1 MIQYNRF
8 LYHSFLSR
16 TFASKAIR
24 SFWRSAEENSV
35 MSATPPAPTRL
46 RVIADR
52 SACCGY
58 GVCAEI
64 CPEIFQVDDIGIVKL
79 KVEIVPEGLEARA
92 KEGAA
97 ACPQSALKVV
107 AEAAGA

>member
-1 MIQYNRF
+1 LRVKYDT
-8 LYHSFLSR
+8 LKSF
-16 TFASKAIR
+16 FVP
-24 SFWRSAEENSV
+24 FVSAAGEE
-35 MSATPPAPTRL
+35 MSAMSSSKSAAGAAIRL

-64 CPEIFQVDDIGIVKL
+64 CPEIFQVDDIGIVSL
-79 KVEIVPEGLEARA
+79 ITDIVPEGLEVKA
-92 KEGAA
+92 KEGAS

-107 AEAAGA
+107 EEPRD

>member
-1 MIQYNRF
+1 MP
-8 LYHSFLSR
+8 
-16 TFASKAIR
+16 TPE
-24 SFWRSAEENSV
+24 SA
-35 MSATPPAPTRL
+35 PPAPARL

-64 CPEIFQVDDIGIVKL
+64 CPEVYQVDDLGIVKL
-79 KVEIVPEGLEARA
+79 LVETVPAGLETKA

-107 AEAAGA
+107 AAEPAGP

>member
-8 LYHSFLSR
+8 LYHSFLSCS
-16 TFASKAIR
+16 FASKVI
-24 SFWRSAEENSV
+24 STFWRSAEEASV
-35 MSATPPAPTRL
+35 MSATGSAPPARTRL

-79 KVEIVPEGLEARA
+79 KVEMVPEGLEARA
-92 KEGAA
+92 REGAA
-97 ACPQSALKVV
+97 ACP
-107 AEAAGA
+107 